1 MQKYN
6 VFKDKDGNIILEVN
20 VGKGTATVLNLD
32 QSLKDDAKEWDFIDL
47 TLEQYKSL
55 TPITDP
61 SIKQDA
67 LNKVIKR
74 MENPT
79 IVEKGW
85 EQVKLFLEG
94 SLKV

>member
-6 VFKDKDGNIILEVN
+6 VFKNKDGDIILEVN

-32 QSLKDDAKEWDFIDL
+32 QSLKDDVKEWDFIDL

-55 TPITDP
+55 TPITD
-61 SIKQDA
+61 SSVKQDA
-67 LNKVIKR
+67 LKKVIT
-74 MENPT
+74 T

>member
-1 MQKYN
+1 MEKHN
-6 VFKDKDGNIILEVN
+6 VFKNKDGDIILEVN

-55 TPITDP
+55 TPITD
-61 SIKQDA
+61 SSVKQDA
-67 LNKVIKR
+67 LKKVIKR